1 MQGNYTI
8 GTYLDGQQALIQ
20 YNLYESY
27 DTEEN
32 QKKVRPKENI
42 MSSKRVLTWKTFQ
55 IRNRRTLQK
64 NIRIVT
70 NYYYCSIRVGNAA
83 KTMLLQYQSIGV
95 DDKLSSNKL
104 SVSFPSLDIK
114 ITISGKAVITKSSV
128 IYTINFNSGK
138 VTKTID
144 HFKAYRPLEFK
155 RFILQH

>member
-42 MSSKRVLTWKTFQ
+42 MSSTGANVEDILDKKSQDFAEKYK
-55 IRNRRTLQK
+55 NRYKLS
-64 NIRIVT
+64 
-70 NYYYCSIRVGNAA
+70 YYCSIRVGNAA